1 MKRYLHREA
10 DQHRFDIERVIIRA
24 MSKPEN
30 LLRLRKKHGEGNK
43 VDISAADG
51 ARLVRAQSFGR
62 AVVAS
67 LVAIVL
73 FCMVWIALT
82 TLTSRVFPWMTVIL
96 GAAIGLL
103 VRRAG
108 KGVDWR
114 FPTLAA
120 VMAIAGSIVGNI
132 VLAASTTAADYDIG
146 TLQVLQAVT
155 SMTWPVFFEEA
166 WNVADGFYAIVAAAI
181 AAFFANL
188 RLTRAQFH
196 ALRLWRD
203 QSDGHQ

>member
-1 MKRYLHREA
+1 
-10 DQHRFDIERVIIRA
+10 
-24 MSKPEN
+24 MSNPEN
-30 LLRLRKKHGEGNK
+30 LLRLRKKHGEGHK

-62 AVVAS
+62 AVIAG
-67 LVAIVL
+67 LVAVVL
-73 FCMVWIALT
+73 FCVAWIALT
-82 TLTSRVFPWMTVIL
+82 ALTSRVFPWMTVIL

-103 VRRAG
+103 IRRAG

-120 VMAIAGSIVGNI
+120 VMAIAGSIVSNV
-132 VLAASTTAADYDIG
+132 VLAASTTAAEYDTG
-146 TLQVLQAVT
+146 TLQILQAVT
-155 SMTWPVFFEEA
+155 SMTWPVFFEEV
-166 WNVADGFYAIVAAAI
+166 WNVADGFYAIVAAGV
-181 AAFFANL
+181 AAFFANP